1 MAHRLVFEVAEV
13 MGCAGNVREDK
24 HSQSAGF
31 ALSETSSE
39 FVLFLAGLFSSLP
52 NRQFYMFMFCLNFF
66 GTESPETVKHV
77 LQMLRSGNTLWPCEA
92 EFEGSLHWNICV
104 PDATD
109 IFWVLNEIDRVT
121 DGEVFR

>member
-1 MAHRLVFEVAEV
+1 MAHRLVFEVAEA
-13 MGCAGNVREDK
+13 MGCADNVREDK

-31 ALSETSSE
+31 AVSETSSE

-66 GTESPETVKHV
+66 GTESPETVKSV
-77 LQMLRSGNTLWPCEA
+77 LRMLRSGNTLWPGEA
-92 EFEGSLHWNICV
+92 EFEGSLRWNICV
-104 PDATD
+104 ADATD